1 MSERTLKHLREV
13 FGREVWALDV
23 DQVAMVLGR
32 TSRGAKQKIRDQM
45 KHGGFPGATKRG
57 NRILL
62 PVEDFAEILEPSHKA
77 PHTPSIPVVSGQA
90 SGRTGRRR
98 AAHGPRL
105 TFMRQAMFWEQVC
118 EAMGWDEEVALLD
131 RQIQDARMEGERLAN
146 EAVRDR
152 LMALVREATL
162 REPDKPNP
170 I

>member
-1 MSERTLKHLREV
+1 
-13 FGREVWALDV
+13 
-23 DQVAMVLGR
+23 
-32 TSRGAKQKIRDQM
+32 
-45 KHGGFPGATKRG
+45 
-57 NRILL
+57 
-62 PVEDFAEILEPSHKA
+62 
-77 PHTPSIPVVSGQA
+77 
-90 SGRTGRRR
+90 
-98 AAHGPRL
+98 
-105 TFMRQAMFWEQVC
+105 MRQAMFWEQVC